1 MELIRDSNKKWRR
14 ARWGVAL
21 MFFTN
26 GAVIAGLL
34 PRYPELK
41 DALGLSNAGFGALVA
56 AVAVGSLVASGLPA
70 VAIRRFGARRTATV
84 GTVLMAAVMALVG
97 ISPAVWAVALLLGA
111 VGLLDAVVDAAQ
123 NVHGLFVQE
132 GLGKTV
138 INSMH
143 ASWSIGA
150 ALGGLG
156 AALAQGAGVGL
167 GIHLGVSG
175 LLVAAVAVLAYFA
188 AAAPSVSM
196 GAGGVSADADG
207 AMRGGAEPESGGPPG
222 PSGAEGVEG
231 AGMRSAGP
239 GATASARPRPGLR
252 GWAFLMLLALMAV
265 AGALIEDVGN
275 NWSANFLRDSVGLPL
290 AFVGYGY
297 VTLLVFQ
304 FLGRILGD
312 PLTDRFGR
320 DGRGT
325 DRPRLR
331 PGDPPAR
338 GVERLRRVRAG
349 RLRVRDADPGRLRR
363 GEPGAWLQGRHGHHG
378 GRLGHADRL
387 PLHLPGDRPD
397 RRRRQPAPRV
407 RDPAGLR
414 LRGRGDRRGAAGAR
428 PAGLARR
435 LSEVPGGGWMPR
447 VGVAS

>member
-1 MELIRDSNKKWRR
+1 MELIRGSNKTWRR

-41 DALGLSNAGFGALVA
+41 DALGLSNAGFGSLVA

-84 GTVLMAAVMALVG
+84 GTVLMAVVMALVG
-97 ISPAVWAVALLLGA
+97 ISPAVWAVALLLGT

-167 GIHLGVSG
+167 GAHLGVSG
-175 LLVAAVAVLAYFA
+175 LLVAVVAVLAYFV
-188 AAAPSVSM
+188 AAAPSVSL
-196 GAGGVSADADG
+196 GAGVASADAGD
-207 AMRGGAEPESGGPPG
+207 AVRGGVESESGE
-222 PSGAEGVEG
+222 PSGSEG
-231 AGMRSAGP
+231 AGARPAGP

-320 DGRGT
+320 DRVAMAGGALIALGFGLVILQPAAWSAFAAFALAGFGCATLIPAAYAEANRVPGFRDGT
-325 DRPRLR
+325 GITVVGWVMRVGFLFTSPAIGLIADASSLRLAFVIPLVSGCVVVAIAAGLQMR
-331 PGDPPAR
+331 A
-338 GVERLRRVRAG
+338 RRVS
-349 RLRVRDADPGRLRR
+349 
-363 GEPGAWLQGRHGHHG
+363 
-378 GRLGHADRL
+378 
-387 PLHLPGDRPD
+387 
-397 RRRRQPAPRV
+397 
-407 RDPAGLR
+407 
-414 LRGRGDRRGAAGAR
+414 RGA
-428 PAGLARR
+428 
-435 LSEVPGGGWMPR
+435 
-447 VGVAS
+447 

>member
-207 AMRGGAEPESGGPPG
+207 AMRGGAGSESGGPPG

-320 DGRGT
+320 DWVAMAGGALIALGFGLVILQPAAWSAFAAFALAGFGCATLIPAAYAEANRVPGFRDGT
-325 DRPRLR
+325 GITVVGWVMRIGFLFTSPAIGLIADAGSLRLAFVIPLVSGCVVVAIAVGLQVR
-331 PGDPPAR
+331 A
-338 GVERLRRVRAG
+338 RRVS
-349 RLRVRDADPGRLRR
+349 R
-363 GEPGAWLQGRHGHHG
+363 GG
-378 GRLGHADRL
+378 
-387 PLHLPGDRPD
+387 
-397 RRRRQPAPRV
+397 
-407 RDPAGLR
+407 
-414 LRGRGDRRGAAGAR
+414 
-428 PAGLARR
+428 
-435 LSEVPGGGWMPR
+435 
-447 VGVAS
+447 